1 MKQERTDLFRR
12 AFELGAN
19 YDKQKFDR
27 PPRTGVSRD
36 ELLSSLGGPTPE
48 NGLSELDALEA
59 LVKAAEPGLQV
70 STGARFM
77 GWVVGGSHPV
87 GMAADWLTSVWGQ
100 NCANYECSPAASVS
114 EDVTADWLKDL
125 LSLPEECSVGFTTGA
140 TMANFTALAAA
151 RSEMLHRIGWN
162 VELDGLQGAP
172 RLRILIGDEAHTTV
186 FTALSLLGFG
196 RNQVKRVSTDDQ
208 GRMRVDA
215 LKESLEES
223 DTAAIVIAQ
232 AGQINTG
239 AMDPFKAI
247 LSLLKDR
254 NAWLHVDGAFGLWA
268 LACPQL
274 RSQLDGVDGADSWA
288 TDGHKWLQVPYDAG
302 FVFVR
307 HAEAHRRA
315 MATPASYL
323 PVQSDIRDP
332 SHYVPELSR
341 RSRAFAVWAIIKTL
355 GREGI
360 SEMIIRHCHLAKR
373 LAQQLSQVPGIE
385 ILNQVSLNQVIVG
398 FSDDEQCG
406 KMIES
411 LARENRYL
419 LGGATWHDRKVLRIS
434 IISWFIDEAEID
446 GLAEDIIRLWR
457 ELDA

>member
-1 MKQERTDLFRR
+1 
-12 AFELGAN
+12 
-19 YDKQKFDR
+19 
-27 PPRTGVSRD
+27 
-36 ELLSSLGGPTPE
+36 
-48 NGLSELDALEA
+48 
-59 LVKAAEPGLQV
+59 
-70 STGARFM
+70 
-77 GWVVGGSHPV
+77 
-87 GMAADWLTSVWGQ
+87 
-100 NCANYECSPAASVS
+100 
-114 EDVTADWLKDL
+114 
-125 LSLPEECSVGFTTGA
+125 
-140 TMANFTALAAA
+140 
-151 RSEMLHRIGWN
+151 
-162 VELDGLQGAP
+162 
-172 RLRILIGDEAHTTV
+172 
-186 FTALSLLGFG
+186 
-196 RNQVKRVSTDDQ
+196 
-208 GRMRVDA
+208 
-215 LKESLEES
+215 
-223 DTAAIVIAQ
+223 
-232 AGQINTG
+232 
-239 AMDPFKAI
+239 
-247 LSLLKDR
+247 
-254 NAWLHVDGAFGLWA
+254 
-268 LACPQL
+268 
-274 RSQLDGVDGADSWA
+274 
-288 TDGHKWLQVPYDAG
+288 
-302 FVFVR
+302 
-307 HAEAHRRA
+307 

-398 FSDDEQCG
+398 FGDDEQCG